1 MFLTL
6 LAAYNSHYICYVH
19 TLDRLHACV
28 WYANIGIVQ
37 VNDAA
42 SYVSFPLFRRAMF
55 LRSCKVCLV
64 LGTCKYAC
72 ILQPGACKTGLAA
85 RNDIFTVQK
94 QQMAAACTPQPGTEV
109 LFKYSDEAHCVEVS
123 EVHTMSG
130 PGVETTAE
138 HVRFFVGGGKHA
150 EVGVVDVDTWMEI
163 VAHEEGVRMCTRE
176 SYLAKI
182 DRIWRVCPGIPYDN
196 VSATCM

>member
-1 MFLTL
+1 
-6 LAAYNSHYICYVH
+6 
-19 TLDRLHACV
+19 
-28 WYANIGIVQ
+28 
-37 VNDAA
+37 
-42 SYVSFPLFRRAMF
+42 MF

-64 LGTCKYAC
+64 LRTCKYAC

-85 RNDIFTVQK
+85 WNDIFTVQK
-94 QQMAAACTPQPGTEV
+94 QQMAAACTPQPRTEV

-138 HVRFFVGGGKHA
+138 HARFFAGGGKHA